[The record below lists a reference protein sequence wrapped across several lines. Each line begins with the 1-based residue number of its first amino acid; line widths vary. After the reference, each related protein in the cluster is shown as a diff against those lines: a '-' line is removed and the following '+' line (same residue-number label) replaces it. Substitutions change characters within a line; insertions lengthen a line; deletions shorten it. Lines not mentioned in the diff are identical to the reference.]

1 MAPLALPTHGGA
13 QHPRSTECGHRGHV
27 LQRSAVATW
36 TSKEK
41 RKRKDKKSEHKQTD
55 DVRVGCGY
63 CVPKVQR
70 GETFDDDV
78 C

>member
-1 MAPLALPTHGGA
+1 MVVHSIPEALSVGTVGMCCSEVRWLLG
-13 QHPRSTECGHRGHV
+13 
-27 LQRSAVATW
+27 LQRR
-36 TSKEK
+36 KERERT
-41 RKRKDKKSEHKQTD
+41 RKVNEQMNKQTD